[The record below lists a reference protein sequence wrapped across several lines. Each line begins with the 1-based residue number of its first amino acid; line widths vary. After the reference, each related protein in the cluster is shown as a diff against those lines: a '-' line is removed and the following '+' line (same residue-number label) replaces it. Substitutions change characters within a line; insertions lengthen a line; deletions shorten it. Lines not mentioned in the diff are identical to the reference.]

1 MSVTTPLD
9 PRAAQVRK
17 ILESRTFRDT
27 EVLKRLLE
35 YLADRTMSH
44 QGNGLKEYTVGVEAF
59 GKPADYDPQIDSSVR
74 VQTGKLRRKLEAYY
88 LTEGCED
95 EVTVELPSRHFNL
108 EFHPRQHA
116 SVAAT
121 HEEKPFW
128 ISMASGGIILALLA
142 LALGL
147 YLGRAHPTIA
157 QAHRSVTQTSWT
169 PEMQEFWGPF
179 LANSRPVLAALG
191 TPLFVKVGTSTFVRD
206 TTANEWEK
214 VSKSEQVRTIKQTTG
229 STYITPSF
237 NYTPIGEAQAAFELE
252 HLLLP
257 MGYDFRVEASS
268 ELTWE
273 DISRHNMIFLG
284 PPKYIPQTLDLPF
297 PQDFEITH
305 HRVVNLH
312 PAPGELQSFDD
323 KWSPDRA
330 VLEECHALI
339 SRFPGLHGS
348 GQILVFAGS
357 STECTRAAVE
367 FVTRPEY
374 VESFVRQ
381 MRSRGGIPKW
391 FQLVIHARFK
401 ARTPIAIKPVT
412 IHALN

>member
-1 MSVTTPLD
+1 
-9 PRAAQVRK
+9 VRK

-27 EVLKRLLE
+27 EVLKRLFE
-35 YLADRTMSH
+35 YLAQRTLSH
-44 QGNGLKEYTVGVEAF
+44 QGYGLKEYTVGVEAF

-95 EVTVELPSRHFNL
+95 DLTVELPSRHFNL
-108 EFHPRQHA
+108 EFRARQPA
-116 SVAAT
+116 SDAAT
-121 HEEKPFW
+121 SEKKPLW
-128 ISMASGGIILALLA
+128 ISFAAAGIILALA
-142 LALGL
+142 IASVL
-147 YLGRAHPTIA
+147 YLRRAHPMVA
-157 QAHRSVTQTSWT
+157 QAGFPVTQTSWT

-179 LANSRPVLAALG
+179 LDGSRPVLVALG

-206 TTANEWEK
+206 TTANEWDK
-214 VSKSEQVRTIKQTTG
+214 LSKSEQIRMIQQTTG
-229 STYITPSF
+229 SSYIYPSF
-237 NYTPIGEAQAAFELE
+237 NYTPIGEAQSAFKLE
-252 HLLLP
+252 RLLLP
-257 MGYDFRVEASS
+257 RGYDLSVEASS
-268 ELTWE
+268 DLTWE

-305 HRVVNLH
+305 HQVRNLH
-312 PAPGELQSFDD
+312 PAPGEPQFFDD
-323 KWSPDRA
+323 KWSSDRA
-330 VLEECHALI
+330 TLEECHALI
-339 SRFPGLHGS
+339 SRFPGLHAS

-381 MRSRGGIPKW
+381 MRSRGGIPKS

-401 ARTPIAIKPVT
+401 ARTPITIKPVT
-412 IHALN
+412 IHALS